1 MSTVVQKTPSPLA
14 RMDRINTIDAVSPPH
29 YRENQQILS
38 SWDEER
44 GVQFVRL
51 SLSLPFSAVLGVRWD
66 TNGLLPFLALIQEG
80 RGKSLSTSSTP
91 LGPPTVCIED
101 DGAFHPR
108 KST

>member
-14 RMDRINTIDAVSPPH
+14 RLDKINTIDAVSPRH

-44 GVQFVRL
+44 GVLVRL
-51 SLSLPFSAVLGVRWD
+51 SLPFPVLGVRWD

-91 LGPPTVCIED
+91 LGPPTVCIRD
-101 DGAFHPR
+101 VGAFNVQM
-108 KST
+108 ST